1 MRCVYYEVALFNFLS
16 PAAFNLNRHSV
27 AFDNLETLIISRNHK
42 ARGSAVGAG
51 VDALPLLLCV
61 TMRVGAGVF
70 DALAMVGFAVTVLSA
85 IILVVVSSSAPAK
98 ILPPCLDSGVSDA
111 LV

>member
-1 MRCVYYEVALFNFLS
+1 MKLPCLISAARLPLISTDKASHSTISKLGSS
-16 PAAFNLNRHSV
+16 PEITKPGVSGAV
-27 AFDNLETLIISRNHK
+27 
-42 ARGSAVGAG
+42 VGAG

-70 DALAMVGFAVTVLSA
+70 DALAVVGLAVTVLSA
-85 IILVVVSSSAPAK
+85 IILVVVSSSTPAK
-98 ILPPCLDSGVSDA
+98 ILPPCLASGVSDA